1 MGTTKGN
8 LEFAFAGESQAN
20 RKYLFFADK
29 AEQEGHPQVAKLFRA
44 AADAETVHARN
55 HLEVLGGIK
64 STNDNLVA
72 AMEGENH
79 EFTEMYPGF
88 MAQAGAEG
96 ERQAR
101 LSFDLANK
109 VEKIHHELYK
119 GALATVEQ
127 GVDMEA
133 QPIYVC
139 QRCGNTVEGEPP
151 YRCPICGVPRNRFKL
166 IE

>member
-1 MGTTKGN
+1 
-8 LEFAFAGESQAN
+8 
-20 RKYLFFADK
+20 
-29 AEQEGHPQVAKLFRA
+29 
-44 AADAETVHARN
+44 
-55 HLEVLGGIK
+55 
-64 STNDNLVA
+64 
-72 AMEGENH
+72 MEGENH

-88 MAQAGAEG
+88 MAQADAEG

-151 YRCPICGVPRNRFKL
+151 YRCPICGVPRSRFKL